1 MKSIDKKLKDLKD
14 RVRRLR
20 ELANT
25 LRTFEQYQKSL
36 NDKDIAERNLQVS
49 IEACLDISKII
60 ISNSDLREPEDN
72 KGVFKV
78 LAEAGILSEE
88 CLKFLI
94 PMAGARNILVHGYDQ
109 VDDAVIYG
117 VLKKRLDDFDLF
129 LKNITINYIN
139 KLKEKH
145 QGK

>member
-36 NDKDIAERNLQVS
+36 NDKDIAERNLQVA

>member
-1 MKSIDKKLKDLKD
+1 MKSIDKKLKNLKD

-25 LRTFEQYQKSL
+25 MRTFEQYQKSL
-36 NDKDIAERNLQVS
+36 NDKDIAERNLQVA

-88 CLKFLI
+88 SLKFLI

-117 VLKKRLDDFDLF
+117 VLKKRLNDFDLF

-139 KLKEKH
+139 NLKEKY
-145 QGK
+145 QDK